1 MSVPHLDT
9 RIIDGQRPLLF
20 GPYAGFSTSFLKH
33 GSLTDMF
40 RSIRFDNI
48 GPMLAVARDDFD
60 LTEYLIGQVLE
71 SKEKRFEALRAF
83 FPKVEEADWR
93 AEVAGPGGENNKS
106 GPPHRGRPPLWNQN
120 LRRPPRFPG

>member
-1 MSVPHLDT
+1 
-9 RIIDGQRPLLF
+9 
-20 GPYAGFSTSFLKH
+20 
-33 GSLTDMF
+33 MF

-83 FPKVEEADWR
+83 FPKVEETDWR
-93 AEVAGPGGENNKS
+93 EEVAGQRVQILKRDSPHGGVLQFGIEIVSAPDGSLASVLRASPGAS
-106 GPPHRGRPPLWNQN
+106 T
-120 LRRPPRFPG
+120 